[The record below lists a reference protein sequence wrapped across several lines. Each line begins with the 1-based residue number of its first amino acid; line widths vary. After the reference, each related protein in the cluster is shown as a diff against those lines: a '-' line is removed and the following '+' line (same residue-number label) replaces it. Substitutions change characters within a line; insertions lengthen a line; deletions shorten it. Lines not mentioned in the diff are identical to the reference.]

1 MGVRAKGRN
10 GERAKQRRGESASL
24 GASPLPALSWDT
36 WDLYALPDISHMGPI
51 RCRRAAVP
59 RLRHKADP
67 IGSATRPKPSRRYA
81 LSPCRPFAHSPFRNY
96 GVAEGLASSFT
107 GALGDETGV
116 AVASGVADEIGVA
129 DTSGLADV
137 CGVADDCGVTL
148 ATGVLEALAVALGK
162 PVVGLGTALVFGATV
177 AAGAGFV
184 FCSSLSRRPVLRS
197 ELCLEIKI
205 VRRRVIPKNI
215 PPR

>member
-1 MGVRAKGRN
+1 V
-10 GERAKQRRGESASL
+10 
-24 GASPLPALSWDT
+24 
-36 WDLYALPDISHMGPI
+36 
-51 RCRRAAVP
+51 
-59 RLRHKADP
+59 
-67 IGSATRPKPSRRYA
+67 
-81 LSPCRPFAHSPFRNY
+81 
-96 GVAEGLASSFT
+96 GLASSFT
-107 GALGDETGV
+107 AALGDETGV
-116 AVASGVADEIGVA
+116 AVASGVADETGVA

-137 CGVADDCGVTL
+137 CGVADDCGVTV
-148 ATGVLEALAVALGK
+148 ATGVLEAFAFALGK

-184 FCSSLSRRPVLRS
+184 FCSSLSRRPVLRA